1 MTSSIDPITFAVIR
15 NGFVAAAHDMY
26 TVFRRTA
33 MLPLLY
39 EFNDFGMSLF
49 DEKLNMLSDAPGLPV
64 FIGSLDIC
72 VQESIDFLGGP
83 DVLRPGD
90 VIFNNHPYQ
99 TAGQTADAA
108 LIEPIFHEDEL
119 IGYSALRGHMGDFG
133 AINLYPCNSTD
144 LFQEGTLFPGLKLY
158 ERGELNESII
168 MIVETNSR
176 LPTETAGSIL
186 AGAGAVRACSRKVV
200 SIVEKYGI
208 DTYYAAIDEL
218 LDQGERATREAIEA
232 IPDGVYEHSE
242 EMDDNGVDDQPV
254 SIRCK
259 VTVKGSD
266 VEIDV
271 SGSSEELHG
280 PFNVPWG
287 YTLTACRFALK
298 RLTTPDLPP
307 NSGNYRPVSVIAPE
321 GGMFNPK
328 PPAPVFCSIW
338 AALRLGDVIVQ
349 ALAPALPNRAPAES
363 GGDLTMCVAYVA
375 DPDTG
380 HVSFFIDLA
389 GLGYGA
395 TSYADGLNGAIHP
408 VQAGSESMPA
418 ELLEARMPTLKRRF
432 ELVQDS
438 GGPGRNRGGLATRSE
453 FEFLGDGTTT
463 VICEKT
469 AKRPPQGL
477 DGGKPAPYTNGVW
490 LFKDT
495 DRELRLGKTA
505 GHDIFRG
512 DTVIVHPAGGGGY
525 GDPLERDPARV
536 AADVDA
542 EYVSLASAR
551 DDYGVVLN
559 PETLEVDDA
568 ATSALRAE
576 LRTAR

>member
-1 MTSSIDPITFAVIR
+1 MSSQIDPITFAVIR

-49 DEKLNMLSDAPGLPV
+49 DERLNMLSDAPGLPV

-72 VQESIDFLGGP
+72 VHESVEFLGGP
-83 DVLRPGD
+83 GELRPGD

-108 LIEPIFHEDEL
+108 LIEPIFHGDRL

-133 AINLYPCNSTD
+133 AINLYPTNSTD

-158 ERGELNESII
+158 DEGKLNESII
-168 MIVETNSR
+168 TIVETNSR

-186 AGAGAVRACSRKVV
+186 AGAGAVRACSRKLL
-200 SIVEKYGI
+200 SIVEKYGVE
-208 DTYYAAIDEL
+208 TYYAAIDEL
-218 LDQGERATREAIEA
+218 LDQGEKATRSAIEKF
-232 IPDGVYEHSE
+232 PDGTYGYSD
-242 EMDDNGVDDQPV
+242 EMDSNGVNDQPV
-254 SIRCK
+254 NIRCSI
-259 VTVKGSD
+259 TVKGSD

-307 NSGNYRPVSVIAPE
+307 NSGNYRPVSVVAPE
-321 GGMFNPK
+321 GEMFNPR

-338 AALRLGDVIVQ
+338 SALRLGDIIVQ
-349 ALAPALPNRAPAES
+349 ALAPALPDRAPAES
-363 GGDLTMCVAYVA
+363 GGDLTMCVAYVT
-375 DPDTG
+375 DPDSG

-395 TSYADGLNGAIHP
+395 TSYSDGLSGAIHP

-418 ELLEARMPTLKRRF
+418 ELLEARMPALKKRF
-432 ELVQDS
+432 ELVRDS
-438 GGPGRNRGGLATRSE
+438 GGPGQFRGGLATVSE
-453 FEFLGDGTTT
+453 FEFRGDGTAT

-469 AKRPPQGL
+469 ARTSPRGL
-477 DGGKPAPYTNGVW
+477 EGGSPAPYANAVW

-495 DRELRLGKTA
+495 DRELRLGKTS
-505 GHDIFRG
+505 GEPIFRG
-512 DTVIVHPAGGGGY
+512 DTCTVHPAGGGGY

-536 AADVDA
+536 VADVEA
-542 EYVSLASAR
+542 EYVSVESAR
-551 DDYGVVLN
+551 DDYGVVVD
-559 PETLEVDDA
+559 PETVELDET
-568 ATSALRAE
+568 ATEALRE
-576 LRTAR
+576 RLRAVR